1 MTKPLVP
8 PFAAFERQA
17 DEAVIRH
24 LTNAVASVGGR
35 EGVLVIFD
43 DAHGNP
49 LDGLM
54 EASTPELRGLT
65 AALGAIHHGVSVV
78 VEGRGTFTVA
88 EHQPDGAGMTRL
100 LLERVS

>member
-1 MTKPLVP
+1 MTTPLVP
-8 PFAAFERQA
+8 TFAAFERQA
-17 DEAVIRH
+17 DEAVMRH
-24 LTNAVASVGGR
+24 LANAVASVGGR

-43 DAHGNP
+43 DAHATP
-49 LDGLM
+49 LNGLM

-65 AALGAIHHGVSVV
+65 TDLGAIHHGTSVV
-78 VEGRGTFTVA
+78 VQGRGSFTVA